1 MRRSACLTV
10 ALAVLV
16 SLTLAAG
23 AAGATVDPGG
33 AYVPTA
39 RAEDPG
45 DSEDDGGKAERTRK
59 GQKAEEPENCPQEL
73 WVIAL
78 PVEGLACVLLLPK
91 PLEEEEEEEEEGK
104 RGEGRGRAEQAVTLL
119 Q

>member
-10 ALAVLV
+10 ALAVLA
-16 SLTLAAG
+16 SLTVASGSAI
-23 AAGATVDPGG
+23 GATPDKGG

-45 DSEDDGGKAERTRK
+45 TSQPSDENANKSDKADKAEKK
-59 GQKAEEPENCPQEL
+59 GPEPENCPQEL

-91 PLEEEEEEEEEGK
+91 PPPEGSGK
-104 RGEGRGRAEQAVTLL
+104 GGGGGAAGAVGGLM

>member
-1 MRRSACLTV
+1 MRRSARLTV

-16 SLTLAAG
+16 PLTVASGSAF
-23 AAGATVDPGG
+23 GATPDKGR
-33 AYVPTA
+33 AFVPTA

-45 DSEDDGGKAERTRK
+45 TSEPADENAKKSDKAEK
-59 GQKAEEPENCPQEL
+59 KSPEPENCPQEL

-91 PLEEEEEEEEEGK
+91 PPADEAGK
-104 RGEGRGRAEQAVTLL
+104 GGGPAGAAGGLL
-119 Q
+119 G